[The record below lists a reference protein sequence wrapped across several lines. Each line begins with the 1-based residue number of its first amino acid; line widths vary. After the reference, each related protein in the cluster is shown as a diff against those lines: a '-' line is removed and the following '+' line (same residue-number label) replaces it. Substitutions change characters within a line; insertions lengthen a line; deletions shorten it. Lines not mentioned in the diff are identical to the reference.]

1 MDGDIEEVENPDNP
15 GGPSLFRFVMFK
27 ASEKVTHTKKVE
39 IDKAKDDASE
49 FDFTFDDVDLGWT
62 MKASSKS
69 LQNIA
74 AGSQLSSGTLESFA
88 MSNAANASGT
98 RIPAKPVQASDKP
111 WDPPLAIEDAK
122 ERDRMLCKTEEA
134 LRGSYGLSLK
144 LSKVITQLPA
154 TVLGSTHKASLEK
167 MDIVGKEQESQLRHI
182 SIHGT
187 LPGQSRLIGVNELK
201 TLIKSFQL
209 HFDDLKKAV
218 EMAAPLLKKVE
229 KQQSS
234 G

>member
-1 MDGDIEEVENPDNP
+1 M
-15 GGPSLFRFVMFK
+15 S
-27 ASEKVTHTKKVE
+27 
-39 IDKAKDDASE
+39 
-49 FDFTFDDVDLGWT
+49 WT
-62 MKASSKS
+62 
-69 LQNIA
+69 
-74 AGSQLSSGTLESFA
+74 
-88 MSNAANASGT
+88 
-98 RIPAKPVQASDKP
+98 
-111 WDPPLAIEDAK
+111 
-122 ERDRMLCKTEEA
+122 
-134 LRGSYGLSLK
+134 

-167 MDIVGKEQESQLRHI
+167 MDIVGKEQVSQLRHI

-201 TLIKSFQL
+201 ALLKSFQL